1 MDAFRLFYLKD
12 EVTTDKSTLDLIL
25 GIAGSAVENGE
36 VDAAIESARDN
47 FNLVYTYAQSVS
59 ANVNSSQLSID
70 NTTIALIDA
79 LQKLGFIAGDKTDL
93 MNHYNLYSA
102 LDLDRYFDG
111 PEKDAFIE
119 ALENAK
125 EVLDNGDAM
134 QEEVTEADQK
144 LLDAAAAL
152 ELKPDKTTLQ
162 RLVDTA
168 STYEEDNYLST
179 GWSAFENALANANK
193 VLADENATQE
203 EVSSA
208 QTLLAQAMASLRY
221 KADKSVLEE
230 VLGRA
235 ESLDLSGYDT
245 QAVAMFNT
253 VLAKAQAVF
262 ADNTLSVYEQPV
274 VDAAV
279 QDLEN
284 AIALLE
290 ESGSGQ
296 EPGGDTDDTGN
307 TGNTGD
313 TDNTGNTGNTGNSGS
328 TGSKGNGGSTQN
340 DGNST
345 AAGNQPKAAKT
356 GDAVPI
362 TGMVGILVVSAAAA
376 VLASRK
382 RS

>member
-152 ELKPDKTTLQ
+152 ELKPDKTMLQ

>member
-152 ELKPDKTTLQ
+152 ELKPDKTMLQ

-376 VLASRK
+376 VLASLK